1 MAVKLLKEV
10 EPEVTNLLSDLIR
23 INTTNPPGNE
33 TEAAKYLAETLE
45 KEGLKCEILESAPG
59 RGNVITRIRGTCEKP
74 SLLLLSHLDVVPAN
88 PKEWSVNPFG
98 GVVKDGFVWGRGAMD
113 MKSMTA
119 MEVMVMK
126 LLKRNNVQ
134 LKGDVILAAV
144 ADEEKGGRAGAGWLV
159 HNHLEKVRADY
170 VINEGGGLAIP
181 INGKNVYTIQTAEKG
196 IVWFKIKAKGRP
208 GHGSVPTAA
217 DNAILR
223 MNKVI
228 EKIGN
233 HRSKITLT
241 PTVKQFLEEVA
252 KENKLAQQAL
262 SVLLQNPAMADQ
274 ILDMLA
280 QRDRAM
286 AEEIRATLRMTIAP
300 TIVHGGV
307 KENIIPSECEAV
319 FDCRILPGQKPADAL
334 NEIKGL
340 LKDVDMEKLEFEV
353 IESSEPSESPV
364 DTPLYK
370 QIVNTIREF
379 EPDCGVAP
387 ILLTGGTDSRYFRSE
402 GSVCYGFQPMRADL
416 PYGEMLR
423 MVHGVDE
430 RISIKNLVFG
440 TSVLYDIVERFMT

>member
-1 MAVKLLKEV
+1 MAVKPLKEV

-59 RGNVITRIRGTCEKP
+59 RGNVITRIRGTGEKP

-159 HNHLEKVRADY
+159 RNHLEKVRADY

-241 PTVKQFLEEVA
+241 PTVKQFLKEVA

-340 LKDVDMEKLEFEV
+340 LKDVDMKKLEFEV
-353 IESSEPSESPV
+353 IESSEPSESPM
-364 DTPLYK
+364 DTPLYG

-387 ILLTGGTDSRYFRSE
+387 ILLTGGTDSRYFR
-402 GSVCYGFQPMRADL
+402 VRAA
-416 PYGEMLR
+416 YAT
-423 MVHGVDE
+423 
-430 RISIKNLVFG
+430 VFNPCVQ
-440 TSVLYDIVERFMT
+440 TYRTVKC